1 MISSLYIHIPFCA
14 AKCNYCSFN
23 SYAGLEG
30 LKESYIESLCGEIEN
45 FALEGHV
52 GPLKTVFI
60 GGGTPSH
67 LPPALLQRIL
77 DTCWK
82 GFSVSPD
89 AEISIEVNP
98 GTVDLKTFEFFRK
111 AGLNRISFGVQS
123 FDNGE
128 LRKIARIH
136 TAAEAVVA
144 VNMARDAGLSN
155 LSLDLMYGLPGQDE
169 RSWQHSL
176 ETAISLGV
184 QHLSLYQLTIE
195 EATPLEKMIRS
206 GNILLPNDE
215 TLEGM
220 DEITAQL
227 TAAAGF
233 TQYEISNY
241 AQPLHQC
248 RHNINYWNN
257 GEYLAAGAG
266 AVSCIQGTRRRNISD
281 PEEYCRSMAEGRS
294 VLLEEETLEAEAS
307 FRETVIMGLR
317 MNRGVSVAGLKQRY
331 GIDLEQYYG
340 ENLQQLLRG
349 KFLEQTADHLR
360 LTGRGRTFAN
370 RVMADLV

>member
-23 SYAGLEG
+23 SYTGLEG
-30 LKESYIESLCGEIEN
+30 LQESYVEALCGEIEN

-52 GPLKTVFI
+52 GPLETVFI

-77 DTCWK
+77 DSCWK
-82 GFSVSPD
+82 GFSVSLD

-176 ETAISLGV
+176 KTAISLGV

-206 GNILLPNDE
+206 GNILLPNGE

-220 DEITAQL
+220 DEITARL

-266 AVSCIQGTRRRNISD
+266 AVSCIQGTRRRNISN